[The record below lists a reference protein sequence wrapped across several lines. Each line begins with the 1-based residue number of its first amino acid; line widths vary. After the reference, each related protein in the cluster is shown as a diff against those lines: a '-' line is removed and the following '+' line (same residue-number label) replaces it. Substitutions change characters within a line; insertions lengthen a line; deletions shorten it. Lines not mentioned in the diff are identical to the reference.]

1 MARQA
6 GGTARIRSAT
16 GMGTTV
22 SIFLR
27 VTDGEDA
34 RDTARPAADD
44 AGIAE
49 PACILVV
56 DDDPGVRQFLADSLE
71 SFGYAVLQAADGK
84 AGLAMLDIARPDAM
98 IVDYAMPGMTGAEVA
113 KLAKSRM
120 PDLPILFASG
130 YAETSALS
138 TLTDT
143 ALVLR
148 KPFRVSELHIAIRRA
163 LQR

>member
-1 MARQA
+1 M
-6 GGTARIRSAT
+6 
-16 GMGTTV
+16 
-22 SIFLR
+22 
-27 VTDGEDA
+27 
-34 RDTARPAADD
+34 
-44 AGIAE
+44 
-49 PACILVV
+49 
-56 DDDPGVRQFLADSLE
+56 RQFLADSLE

-84 AGLAMLDIARPDAM
+84 TGLAILDSARPDAM

-113 KLAKSRM
+113 TLAKARM

>member
-1 MARQA
+1 
-6 GGTARIRSAT
+6 
-16 GMGTTV
+16 
-22 SIFLR
+22 
-27 VTDGEDA
+27 
-34 RDTARPAADD
+34 
-44 AGIAE
+44 
-49 PACILVV
+49 
-56 DDDPGVRQFLADSLE
+56 
-71 SFGYAVLQAADGK
+71 
-84 AGLAMLDIARPDAM
+84 
-98 IVDYAMPGMTGAEVA
+98 
-113 KLAKSRM
+113 M